1 MHDCFVQSAD
11 GAIVIINLRQNLLPV
26 NTIKVRDKEFE
37 VYLNESE
44 IQKRIAE
51 IGDEM
56 NEEYANKNP
65 LFIGVLNG
73 SFMFA
78 SDLMKAV
85 NVPSEIAFIR
95 MASYKGMESTGAVKQ
110 VLGLQENV
118 FGRHLVLIED
128 IVDSGLTMDQVIK
141 FFQERGPKS
150 IRVATLLLK
159 PEKLEKDLKLDYVGF
174 EIPEKFVVGYGLDY
188 NGHGRNLKDIYQLK
202 GA

>member
-65 LFIGVLNG
+65 LFIGILNG

>member
-11 GAIVIINLRQNLLPV
+11 GAVVIINLRQNLLPV
-26 NTIKVRDKEFE
+26 NTIKVREKEFE
-37 VYLNESE
+37 VYLDETK
-44 IQKRIAE
+44 IQQRIAE
-51 IGDEM
+51 IGEEI

-65 LFIGVLNG
+65 LFIGILNG

-95 MASYKGMESTGAVKQ
+95 MASYKGMESSGAVKQ

-118 FGRHLVLIED
+118 FGRHLILIED
-128 IVDSGLTMDQVIK
+128 IVDSGLTMEQVIK

-202 GA
+202 EA

>member
-44 IQKRIAE
+44 IQQRIAE

-65 LFIGVLNG
+65 LFIGILNG

>member
-1 MHDCFVQSAD
+1 MYDCLIQSAD
-11 GAIVIINLRQNLLPV
+11 GAVVIINLRQNLIPV

-37 VYLNESE
+37 VYLDETK
-44 IQKRIAE
+44 IQQRIAE
-51 IGDEM
+51 IG
-56 NEEYANKNP
+56 EEINKEYTSKNP
-65 LFIGVLNG
+65 LFIGILNG

-118 FGRHLVLIED
+118 FGRHLILLED
-128 IVDSGLTMDQVIK
+128 IVDSGITMEQVIK

-150 IRVATLLLK
+150 IRIATLLLK

>member
-44 IQKRIAE
+44 IQQRIAE

-65 LFIGVLNG
+65 LFIGILNG

-128 IVDSGLTMDQVIK
+128 IVDSGLTMDQVIR

>member
-1 MHDCFVQSAD
+1 MYDCFVQSAD
-11 GAIVIINLRQNLLPV
+11 GAVVIINLRQNLLPV
-26 NTIKVRDKEFE
+26 NTIKVREKEFE
-37 VYLNESE
+37 VYLDETK
-44 IQKRIAE
+44 IQQRIAE
-51 IGDEM
+51 IGEEI

-65 LFIGVLNG
+65 LFIGILNG

-95 MASYKGMESTGAVKQ
+95 MASYKGMESTGSVKQ

-118 FGRHLVLIED
+118 FGRHLILIED
-128 IVDSGLTMDQVIK
+128 IVDSGLTMEQVIK

-202 GA
+202 EA

>member
-1 MHDCFVQSAD
+1 LHDCFVQSAD

-44 IQKRIAE
+44 IQQRIAE

-65 LFIGVLNG
+65 LFIGILNG

-128 IVDSGLTMDQVIK
+128 IVDSGLTMDQVIR

>member
-1 MHDCFVQSAD
+1 MILSSLADLWFV
-11 GAIVIINLRQNLLPV
+11 NLRQNLLPV
-26 NTIKVRDKEFE
+26 NTIKVREKEFE
-37 VYLNESE
+37 VYLDETK
-44 IQKRIAE
+44 IQQRIAE
-51 IGDEM
+51 IGEEI

-65 LFIGVLNG
+65 LFIGILNG

-95 MASYKGMESTGAVKQ
+95 MASYKGMESTGSVKQ

-118 FGRHLVLIED
+118 FGRHLILIED
-128 IVDSGLTMDQVIK
+128 IVDSGLTMEQVIK

-202 GA
+202 EA